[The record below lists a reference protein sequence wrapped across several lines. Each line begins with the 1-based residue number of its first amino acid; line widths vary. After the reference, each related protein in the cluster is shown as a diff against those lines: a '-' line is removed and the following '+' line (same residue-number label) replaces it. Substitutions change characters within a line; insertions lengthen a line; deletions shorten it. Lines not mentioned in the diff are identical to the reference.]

1 MSWSQISKEIPQ
13 YVEVPVSWEVGVR
26 TLSFSV
32 LITAELLISGGM
44 KGAMMEASTRVIGM
58 SVGNVAC
65 SIASL
70 SMVSQ
75 KSSTSTSS
83 ETENSGQVNWRQNR
97 VAVNS
102 EEGEQHRLPRPSQ
115 APSHVNNNDLI
126 SHLHVLQLEYVVAVS
141 MCNLKLGGHAADSA
155 DHIVVIAHCQALK
168 GPVAAQE
175 ELLDLWQ
182 LLWTQTVDWSNKRKT
197 QMNSS

>member
-1 MSWSQISKEIPQ
+1 MSWSEISGEIPQ
-13 YVEVPVSWEVGVR
+13 YVEVPVSSEVGGR

-75 KSSTSTSS
+75 KSSTCTSS
-83 ETENSGQVNWRQNR
+83 ETENSGQVNCGQNR
-97 VAVNS
+97 AAVNT
-102 EEGEQHRLPRPSQ
+102 EEGEQL
-115 APSHVNNNDLI
+115 N
-126 SHLHVLQLEYVVAVS
+126 
-141 MCNLKLGGHAADSA
+141 
-155 DHIVVIAHCQALK
+155 HI
-168 GPVAAQE
+168 
-175 ELLDLWQ
+175 
-182 LLWTQTVDWSNKRKT
+182 
-197 QMNSS
+197 